1 MRALALLWG
10 CLALRASAALTCPKE
25 MSGFEGDTVTLR
37 CTYESELRTHPKYW
51 CREVGVFISRCSSK
65 IFSGENSQDVMEG
78 RVSIRDS
85 PGELAL
91 VVSLRGLTLKDSG
104 KYWCGA
110 QRLGPDEA
118 CPVSLTVVPAT
129 APEAT
134 APEATA
140 PDAAAASPPA
150 GSSRPTTQP
159 DSSSSAVG
167 DPGPASSSH
176 SSMPSSLGR
185 GCAAGREGPPP
196 GCGKNPRAPG
206 PGGFCPLLAPC
217 VPRGGAHPHLEESL
231 SPEGGS
237 RGWSPSSPEGARSRR
252 PLAWHSL
259 SAPEG
264 SKDGASSVLWSSL
277 SLSALYPAVLAV
289 GVL

>member
-176 SSMPSSLGR
+176 SSMPSVSIPTTR
-185 GCAAGREGPPP
+185 
-196 GCGKNPRAPG
+196 
-206 PGGFCPLLAPC
+206 LLAPIL
-217 VPRGGAHPHLEESL
+217 VLLALLLAAGLIALSTHMLWGWRQALWAEDAQRGEKVHLPAAGVGSPPAALPLDSVSPGQERGAAIPVFPGASEDKRLG
-231 SPEGGS
+231 PTGGGS
-237 RGWSPSSPEGARSRR
+237 PGAG
-252 PLAWHSL
+252 P
-259 SAPEG
+259 
-264 SKDGASSVLWSSL
+264 
-277 SLSALYPAVLAV
+277 
-289 GVL
+289 

>member
-196 GCGKNPRAPG
+196 GCGSGLPTCCTAPGLREPRAGKGRCHPRLSWRQRGQKTWRWVPAGSPRAPRSALPDTPAPLPAPPRAPPGNLLPEPG
-206 PGGFCPLLAPC
+206 PTG
-217 VPRGGAHPHLEESL
+217 
-231 SPEGGS
+231 GGS
-237 RGWSPSSPEGARSRR
+237 PGAG
-252 PLAWHSL
+252 P
-259 SAPEG
+259 
-264 SKDGASSVLWSSL
+264 
-277 SLSALYPAVLAV
+277 
-289 GVL
+289 

>member
-196 GCGKNPRAPG
+196 GCGSGLPTCCTAPGLREPRAG
-206 PGGFCPLLAPC
+206 KGRCH
-217 VPRGGAHPHLEESL
+217 PRL
-231 SPEGGS
+231 SWRQ
-237 RGWSPSSPEGARSRR
+237 RGQKTWPDGRRKPRRR
-252 PLAWHSL
+252 PLRQRKPLRLAGPRRRRRRRRRSRTPPSSSQCSCGHCQLASPQHS
-259 SAPEG
+259 
-264 SKDGASSVLWSSL
+264 
-277 SLSALYPAVLAV
+277 
-289 GVL
+289 

>member
-1 MRALALLWG
+1 
-10 CLALRASAALTCPKE
+10 

-118 CPVSLTVVPAT
+118 CPVSLTVVP
-129 APEAT
+129 
-134 APEATA
+134 
-140 PDAAAASPPA
+140 

-176 SSMPSSLGR
+176 SSMPSVSIPTTR
-185 GCAAGREGPPP
+185 
-196 GCGKNPRAPG
+196 
-206 PGGFCPLLAPC
+206 LLAPIL
-217 VPRGGAHPHLEESL
+217 VLLALLLAAGLIALSTHMLWGWRQALWAEDAQRGEKVHLPAAARREEEAPAQA
-231 SPEGGS
+231 PEA
-237 RGWSPSSPEGARSRR
+237 EET
-252 PLAWHSL
+252 
-259 SAPEG
+259 SAPCRSEEEEEEEEEEP
-264 SKDGASSVLWSSL
+264 D
-277 SLSALYPAVLAV
+277 PAKFIAV
-289 GVL
+289 